1 MNLYKVRGVAFS
13 ESAGGEVV
21 IDAYVASKT
30 PEQAIDKYKDKY
42 VSYEPVRVERIGPIL
57 I

>member
-42 VSYEPVRVERIGPIL
+42 VSYEPVRVERIGP
-57 I
+57 